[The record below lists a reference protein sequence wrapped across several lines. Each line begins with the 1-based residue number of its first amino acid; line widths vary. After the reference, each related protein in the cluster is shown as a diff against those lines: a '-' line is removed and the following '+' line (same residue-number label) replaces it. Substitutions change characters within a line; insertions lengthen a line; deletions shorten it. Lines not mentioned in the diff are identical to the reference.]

1 MCEDHISSDS
11 KLLSLRSE
19 LTKMHNDSRFDQC
32 KTMGEVTFP
41 EYCNCPR
48 FEGRSTPEAQI
59 VFELPDDSRKTE
71 LQKVWLVLLN
81 F

>member
-32 KTMGEVTFP
+32 KTMGEVTFLNIAIALDLKEEVP
-41 EYCNCPR
+41 L
-48 FEGRSTPEAQI
+48 EAQI
-59 VFELPDDSRKTE
+59 VFELPDG
-71 LQKVWLVLLN
+71 L
-81 F
+81 